1 MKKLVTISLLFC
13 ILLSSLG
20 QSVILVHYLINK
32 NYYATVLCENKAKP
46 KMNCHGKCHIMKEM
60 KEQEKREQ
68 SPTAPIKEKQ
78 ETVQFFQTNTA
89 FTFNTC
95 TETKKYSSF
104 YLLPKIP
111 SVSLSIFHPPT
122 V

>member
-1 MKKLVTISLLFC
+1 MKKLLTILLPLC

-46 KMNCHGKCHIMKEM
+46 KMNCHGKCHMMKEM
-60 KEQEKREQ
+60 KEQEKKEQ
-68 SPTAPIKEKQ
+68 SPTAPTKEKQ
-78 ETVQFFQTNTA
+78 ETVQFFQNCTA
-89 FTFNTC
+89 FSFNIF
-95 TETKKYSSF
+95 TETKKYNNF
-104 YLLPKIP
+104 YLLPKLQ
-111 SVSLSIFHPPT
+111 SVSFSVFHPPT

>member
-1 MKKLVTISLLFC
+1 MKKLVSISLLFC

-46 KMNCHGKCHIMKEM
+46 KMHCNGKCKMMKEM
-60 KEQEKREQ
+60 KEQEKKEQ
-68 SPTAPIKEKQ
+68 SPTAPTKEKQ
-78 ETVQFFQTNTA
+78 ETVQFFLKSTA
-89 FTFNTC
+89 FTFNIF
-95 TETKKYSSF
+95 TETKNYNSF
-104 YLLPKIP
+104 YLLPKVQ
-111 SVSLSIFHPPT
+111 SVSFSIFHPPT